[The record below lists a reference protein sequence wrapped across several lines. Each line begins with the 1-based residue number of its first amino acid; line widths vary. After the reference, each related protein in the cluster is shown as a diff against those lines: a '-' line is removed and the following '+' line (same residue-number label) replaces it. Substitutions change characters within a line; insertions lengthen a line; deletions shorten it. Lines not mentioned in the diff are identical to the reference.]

1 MCKLR
6 IRVRDIKPSTSVRHC
21 ANAQGVYLGVLQQV
35 GSDAGLQITVR
46 VAGNKFGRLHRQP

>member
-1 MCKLR
+1 MCKPG
-6 IRVRDIKPSTSVRHC
+6 IRVRDIEPKRSVRYC
-21 ANAQGVYLGVLQQV
+21 ANAQGMYLGVLQQV